1 MVGMTSLA
9 LTHQNFTIV
18 TRHNSENTLYK
29 LLNSGRKDAFLNTAT
44 MPVSLLT
51 LPYELREHI
60 LTTLL
65 SHNSNIRLQH
75 PIENRTVFTSPITQ
89 VCKPLREEAIRI
101 FYQTNAFTWT
111 IDPEAVSPD
120 LPYLS
125 KPIDIPKD
133 RFLIS
138 STPTQTELPDPTSH
152 PSSPTDNKSK
162 NHHSTT
168 NHLASPIPQ
177 LNPAHLRSIR
187 HLRLNLSLPNP
198 YSRKTW
204 QTTFA
209 TQLANFV
216 NAIDNGHRLK
226 DFKVLISSWHYFR
239 EVCDWQTDVLVE
251 GLGKLEVKGDVQVRG
266 RGFDVGVRE
275 ELGEVRLSGMMMR
288 EGATR
293 RICGREGSGLSFGVA
308 GESVDWEWE
317 GGVVL

>member
-1 MVGMTSLA
+1 
-9 LTHQNFTIV
+9 
-18 TRHNSENTLYK
+18 
-29 LLNSGRKDAFLNTAT
+29 

-51 LPYELREHI
+51 LPYELREQI

-152 PSSPTDNKSK
+152 PSSPTDNRSK

-177 LNPAHLRSIR
+177 LNPTHLRSIR
-187 HLRLNLSLPNP
+187 HLRLNPSLPNP

-209 TQLANFV
+209 TQLSDFV
-216 NAIDNGHRLK
+216 NAIDKGHRLRNL
-226 DFKVLISSWHYFR
+226 KVLFSSWHYFR
-239 EVCDWQTDVLVE
+239 EVCDWQTDILVE
-251 GLGKLEVKGDVQVRG
+251 AFGELEVRGDVQVRG
-266 RGFDVGVRE
+266 RGFG
-275 ELGEVRLSGMMMR
+275 GEVIGRMKAVGLGGRMMR
-288 EGATR
+288 EGAAGR
-293 RICGREGSGLSFGVA
+293 VCGRDGSGLSSGVA